1 MKFII
6 KVSPEIIIKSKPV
19 RKRTIRLLAK
29 NIKVFLSNYLE
40 EIDVHDTWDRID
52 INMPKTYDETKK
64 KEIIKIMSFI
74 PGIHN
79 FYEVKEE
86 GFISLDDTFENIKD
100 LFLDKIRDKSF
111 VVRIHRT
118 GSHSFN
124 SMEAERYIGGL
135 FLKNATNA
143 KVNLKNP
150 DETINIDIKSDK
162 YFIINNKYNWIWWYP
177 VSFQWKVLSLI
188 SGWFDSWVSTYLS
201 MKRWCEVDFLFFNLW
216 GKAHELWVK
225 QVASYLWKN
234 FSPNYKARFTTINF
248 EDVVKEILTK
258 INHKYRGIILKRFM
272 LKCACEVGQR
282 VHLALVKWDS
292 LWQVSSQTLSNMA
305 VIDKASSMLVLRPL
319 ITYDKLDIINISKMI
334 WTYNF
339 ACNMPEYCGVIS
351 DRPATKSE
359 ESEILEEEKN
369 IDEICL
375 KKAVETRKVEKMVDL
390 LKEDLWELETSLDV
404 VYLPWKDEIVI
415 DLRDEEKIEKNPLTL
430 SWVNILNIPFYDI
443 NSRFPSLDHSKT
455 YLFYCERGVLSK
467 LHTLYLK
474 EKWFQNIKVL
484 RYDNNK
490 IKCKL

>member
-19 RKRTIRLLAK
+19 RKRTIRLLTK

-52 INMPKTYDETKK
+52 INMPENYNETNKN
-64 KEIIKIMSFI
+64 EIIKIMSFI

-86 GFISLDDTFENIKD
+86 NFISLDDIFENIKD
-100 LFLDKIRDKSF
+100 IFLEKIRDKSF

-118 GSHSFN
+118 GYHNFN
-124 SMEAERYIGGL
+124 SMEAERYLGWL

-143 KVNLKNP
+143 KVNLKNS

-162 YFIINNKYNWIWWYP
+162 YFIINNKYNWIWGYP

-188 SGWFDSWVSTYLS
+188 SGWFDSGVSTYMS
-201 MKRWCEVDFLFFNLW
+201 MKRGCEVDFLFFNLW

-248 EDVVKEILTK
+248 EEVVKEILTK

-272 LKCACEVGQR
+272 LKCACEVWQR
-282 VHLALVKWDS
+282 VHLALVKGDS

-334 WTYNF
+334 GTYNF
-339 ACNMPEYCGVIS
+339 ACNMPEYCWVIS

-369 IDEICL
+369 IDEKHL
-375 KKAVETRKVEKMVDL
+375 KNAVETRKVEKMIDL
-390 LKEDLWELETSLDV
+390 LKEDLWELETSLEV
-404 VYLPWKDEIVI
+404 VFLPWKDEIVI
-415 DLRDEEKIEKNPLTL
+415 DLRDDEKIEKNPLKL
-430 SWVNILNIPFYDI
+430 SWVKILNIPFFDI
-443 NSRFPSLDHSKT
+443 NHKFETLDNKKT
-455 YLFYCERGVLSK
+455 YLFYCERGILSK
-467 LHTLYLK
+467 LHALYLK
-474 EKWFQNIKVL
+474 EKWFNNIKIL
-484 RYDNNK
+484 RFENNQ
-490 IKCKL
+490 IQCKK